1 MHGRHTSHVST
12 CAFKCAFFI
21 IRLVSDVSYANRVI
35 ISLSPG
41 SWSQTNERRVSNR
54 VVAVVRQRDRRAR
67 NGTVNISMEDVSIVF
82 ASRNELIYLFSPAK
96 KCTQGN
102 EKLGPVLDSQ
112 NKRRLSLHP
121 INFRDNALR
130 SRWWTLVPDVGD
142 GKRKSFDTKRHEDSP
157 LRPARGFARSMVLC
171 NSRLANLD
179 STRRLAYE
187 IRGCFF
193 PRSILFFEWYAP
205 SRIG

>member
-35 ISLSPG
+35 ISLSSG

-54 VVAVVRQRDRRAR
+54 VVAVVRQRDRRAH

-82 ASRNELIYLFSPAK
+82 ASRNELIYLFSPEK

-130 SRWWTLVPDVGD
+130 SRW
-142 GKRKSFDTKRHEDSP
+142 
-157 LRPARGFARSMVLC
+157 
-171 NSRLANLD
+171 
-179 STRRLAYE
+179 
-187 IRGCFF
+187 
-193 PRSILFFEWYAP
+193 
-205 SRIG
+205 